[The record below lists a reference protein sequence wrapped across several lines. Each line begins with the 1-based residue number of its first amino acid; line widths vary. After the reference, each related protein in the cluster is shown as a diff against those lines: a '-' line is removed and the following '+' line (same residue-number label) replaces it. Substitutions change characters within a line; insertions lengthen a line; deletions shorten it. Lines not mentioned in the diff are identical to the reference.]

1 MLINRQLRIKY
12 TIFAREQAHR
22 ILIRKLLSLFFCLFI
37 IGFNNSCRK
46 AGDKLL
52 FDKLTTWDK
61 QIEREPYAISDS
73 LEAVNYSSM
82 SRSTRA
88 YYNLLKV
95 ISDDKTYVNF
105 TSDSLI
111 NNVTD
116 YYRNNDP
123 KNINYIRALAY
134 KGIVRTRM
142 GVKDSTVYEPLREA
156 DKLLNSMTN
165 PDPTVGYLVNYFL
178 GNLQYNNRN
187 YSMANQYY
195 QTTLSY
201 ARQRNDSTHLFDTY
215 FALYWNEMQK
225 RDFEIGE
232 LYLDTVSMFYDKLP
246 DKHYFILNA
255 QAVFYDVI
263 DEPEKAL
270 EVEKTQLRIF
280 DNLKENIELSRLYFT
295 ISDRYDELNQ
305 LDSAMLYAKTAVMMI
320 EDSTFRQNHLYYQN
334 IADIAEKQSDYITAN
349 EYRKQAIEL
358 YKKSVQDRLN
368 TQIAEIEKQYD
379 LTESQNIALKAQ
391 QQTLRIIIGAL
402 ILFIVLIIFLMY
414 TYKVRRN
421 TKMKLL
427 VAENRL
433 HQQEL
438 QAVIMR
444 EEAGKRKWLLQ
455 LYSNISDRLTFL
467 QDEFEKLTQRY
478 VSSQP
483 KVYKDMQKILMNTD
497 TELRDIGI
505 TLAPDEET
513 FFSYTKIKD
522 ENNILNPNEKLILML
537 ISCEATNRQ
546 LATFLNTTIESIRA
560 RKSQLKKKMS
570 ENNLDVSL
578 FG

>member
-1 MLINRQLRIKY
+1 
-12 TIFAREQAHR
+12 
-22 ILIRKLLSLFFCLFI
+22 
-37 IGFNNSCRK
+37 
-46 AGDKLL
+46 
-52 FDKLTTWDK
+52 
-61 QIEREPYAISDS
+61 
-73 LEAVNYSSM
+73 
-82 SRSTRA
+82 
-88 YYNLLKV
+88 
-95 ISDDKTYVNF
+95 
-105 TSDSLI
+105 
-111 NNVTD
+111 
-116 YYRNNDP
+116 
-123 KNINYIRALAY
+123 
-134 KGIVRTRM
+134 
-142 GVKDSTVYEPLREA
+142 
-156 DKLLNSMTN
+156 
-165 PDPTVGYLVNYFL
+165 
-178 GNLQYNNRN
+178 
-187 YSMANQYY
+187 
-195 QTTLSY
+195 
-201 ARQRNDSTHLFDTY
+201 
-215 FALYWNEMQK
+215 
-225 RDFEIGE
+225 
-232 LYLDTVSMFYDKLP
+232 
-246 DKHYFILNA
+246 
-255 QAVFYDVI
+255 
-263 DEPEKAL
+263 
-270 EVEKTQLRIF
+270 
-280 DNLKENIELSRLYFT
+280 
-295 ISDRYDELNQ
+295 
-305 LDSAMLYAKTAVMMI
+305 
-320 EDSTFRQNHLYYQN
+320 
-334 IADIAEKQSDYITAN
+334 
-349 EYRKQAIEL
+349 
-358 YKKSVQDRLN
+358 
-368 TQIAEIEKQYD
+368 
-379 LTESQNIALKAQ
+379 
-391 QQTLRIIIGAL
+391 
-402 ILFIVLIIFLMY
+402 MY